1 MAEIFMISP
10 LMIKSKSTT
19 RLERLK
25 QGDDNTTGCLL
36 TYRYFKDHYQLI
48 AVDVS
53 KQKEW
58 MLVQEQFSK
67 LNFMEY

>member
-36 TYRYFKDHYQLI
+36 AYRYFKDHYQLI

>member
-25 QGDDNTTGCLL
+25 QGDDNATGCLL
-36 TYRYFKDHYQLI
+36 TYQYFKDHYQLI